1 MNYGRDHTVSD
12 TLNYQQLWMGAVEQ
26 GGEMATY
33 FKAKAADSEP
43 EFKDLPP
50 PPMQD
55 VFTQLED
62 LRMPVLGAVQGGCI
76 GGGVDLV
83 AACDMRYCTADAFF
97 CIQGRSPANH
107 RLRSQAAS
115 TS

>member
-50 PPMQD
+50 
-55 VFTQLED
+55 L
-62 LRMPVLGAVQGGCI
+62 
-76 GGGVDLV
+76 
-83 AACDMRYCTADAFF
+83 
-97 CIQGRSPANH
+97 N
-107 RLRSQAAS
+107 
-115 TS
+115 